1 MKTCP
6 SCGARYGAAQKFCPA
21 DGSVLRA
28 DDPQGDLVD
37 AVIADRYHVSRR
49 LGEGGMGVVYE
60 AEHLRMGRTC
70 AIKVL
75 SRSLTRDADAIAR
88 FNREA
93 ANASR
98 ISHPNVCLVYDFGE
112 TGDGL
117 IYLAMEY
124 LDGGT
129 LTEALAGGPMSVEHA
144 LPVLEQCAAGLTAAH
159 DLGIVHRDL
168 KPDNIMLVGPGD
180 RPVVKVVDFGIAK
193 AGAEAAQQVTRTGL
207 VVGTP
212 EYMSPEQLAGAV
224 VDARTDQYALGLI
237 AFRMLTGTLPFRAES
252 PQEVMVKRLTEAPLR
267 LDEARPGTSF
277 PPQVQEAIGRALARR
292 PEDRFPTVQAFVAAL
307 GGAGSAAPGA
317 REAPTRPLETLGSPP
332 PTRVSRPPRR
342 ARGVAPLVLGSAI
355 VIVALLAG
363 RALVAPSRADPAA
376 DTTGTS
382 VPTLSGA
389 TGVPD
394 TAPPDT
400 VRRPGAGNRTPRI
413 TEPADQ
419 SAGRSRTGASSA
431 IPVTLPDPDS
441 IFSPASRGRARR
453 RAEAIYR
460 RSDVSDSVRAEAAR
474 LVSQAWIEDKEWA
487 RARAWADTAY
497 RLHPRETYREIRAMI
512 DSTMRQA
519 AN

>member
-21 DGSVLRA
+21 DGSALRA

-129 LTEALAGGPMSVEHA
+129 LTEALAGGPMSMEQA
-144 LPVLEQCAAGLTAAH
+144 LPVLEQCAAGLAAAH

-224 VDARTDQYALGLI
+224 VDARSDQYALGLI

-267 LDEARPGTSF
+267 LDEARPGMNF
-277 PPQVQEAIGRALARR
+277 PPQVQDAIGRALARR

-307 GGAGSAAPGA
+307 AAPGSAA
-317 REAPTRPLETLGSPP
+317 REAPTMPLETVGSPP

-342 ARGVAPLVLGSAI
+342 ARGVAPLVLGAAI

-363 RALVAPSRADPAA
+363 RALLAPSPADPVA
-376 DTTGTS
+376 DTTGIS
-382 VPTLSGA
+382 VPALSGA
-389 TGVPD
+389 TGAPD
-394 TAPPDT
+394 TATPDT
-400 VRRPGAGNRTPRI
+400 TPGPDAGNSTPPI

-419 SAGRSRTGASSA
+419 SVGRPRSGATSA
-431 IPVTLPDPDS
+431 VPVTLPDPDS
-441 IFSPASRGRARR
+441 IFSPASRSRARR
-453 RAEAIYR
+453 RAEVIYR

-497 RLHPRETYREIRAMI
+497 RLYPRETYREIRAMI